1 MDEQKTLFLI
11 VGVLVLGLVIGG
23 AFSGQAVRK
32 IKIIGGGGSG
42 CTDRDGDGY
51 YKNTGCGTLV
61 DCNDDNP
68 SIHPNAIEICQ
79 DGIDQNCNYIDEAC
93 TTTTIAPSGCY
104 DSDGGQNI
112 YIKGYVTYINQ
123 NFYDECVYT
132 NSSSHVVSEYFCNN
146 NGLAQVIQITC
157 PNGYICGDAACRIP
171 YSSTIPG

>member
-1 MDEQKTLFLI
+1 MDSQKTLFLI

-32 IKIIGGGGSG
+32 IIRSDSGGSG

-51 YKNTGCGTLV
+51 YKNTGCGTQV

-68 SIHPNAIEICQ
+68 RIHPNAVEVCS

-93 TTTTIAPSGCY
+93 TTTTIEPSGCY

-112 YIKGYVTYINQ
+112 YIKGYVTNSSGKISYDHCYNRTLLGELYCPSLGSFGPSTAYIN
-123 NFYDECVYT
+123 
-132 NSSSHVVSEYFCNN
+132 
-146 NGLAQVIQITC
+146 C
-157 PNGYICGDAACRIP
+157 PNGYLCNDGACKLV
-171 YSSTIPG
+171 